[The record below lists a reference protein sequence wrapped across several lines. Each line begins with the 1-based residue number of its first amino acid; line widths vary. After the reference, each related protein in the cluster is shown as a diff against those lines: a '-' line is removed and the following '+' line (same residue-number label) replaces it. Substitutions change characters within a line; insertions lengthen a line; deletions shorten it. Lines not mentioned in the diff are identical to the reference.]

1 MLIYCWLLVSAN
13 NKYYYGY
20 NGIIMSSSSQATAS
34 ASSQT
39 REPSSQQSKNSSS
52 TQKQNKKSSDSTLAP
67 LLRHFVGIDLIV
79 ETKQGRTF
87 RGTLREADTY
97 MNLVL
102 SRNIS
107 QQSNNNNVTKSKLL
121 PSEQSLTDGALASEQ
136 LQLRFDLVHIRGPTI
151 RYIVFGPSV
160 DITGVIKAGRDRER
174 AAGDKYRRGVRKA
187 PRR

>member
-1 MLIYCWLLVSAN
+1 
-13 NKYYYGY
+13 
-20 NGIIMSSSSQATAS
+20 MSSSSQAA
-34 ASSQT
+34 ASSSQS
-39 REPSSQQSKNSSS
+39 RKPSQQTKNSSS
-52 TQKQNKKSSDSTLAP
+52 IQKQNKSDSTLVP

-87 RGTLREADTY
+87 RGTLREADAY

-102 SRNIS
+102 SRNAS
-107 QQSNNNNVTKSKLL
+107 QQSKNNNVNKSKL
-121 PSEQSLTDGALASEQ
+121 PSSEQSDLTDVTSNEQ
-136 LQLRFDLVHIRGPTI
+136 LLQFDLVHIRGPTI

-160 DITGVIKAGRDRER
+160 DITGVVKAGRDRER